1 MREILND
8 PLKTTMLIILAVL
21 EIPAMVFLTVAWF
34 KAKKEYAMEN
44 YLMINGKQIPLTQ
57 EQVQQIMGTQDKK
70 EATVELGKLN
80 PGDTFKIG
88 ACEFLVLEQE
98 GETTAAIKKD
108 ILVAGMEF
116 GETNNY
122 AESPIR
128 FTCEEFAAEIAG
140 GIGAE
145 NLLEHTVDLTANDG
159 LKDYGEVKARA
170 SLLTA
175 DRYRKYVQILD
186 SVKMEGYWWLA
197 TPWSTPAHGIEYEV
211 HCVSPSGCISY
222 NFCYV
227 GSGLGVRPFC
237 ILKST
242 ILVSR

>member
-1 MREILND
+1 MQEILND
-8 PLKTTMLIILAVL
+8 PLKTTMLIILAAL

-44 YLMINGKQIPLTQ
+44 YLMINGKQIPLTK

-70 EATVELGKLN
+70 EAAVELGTLA

-88 ACEFLVLEQE
+88 ATEFLVLEQE
-98 GETTAAIKKD
+98 GETTAAIKKGL
-108 ILVAGMEF
+108 LVADMEF
-116 GETNNY
+116 GKNNNY

-128 FTCEEFAAEIAG
+128 STCEEFAEEIAG
-140 GIGAE
+140 EIGEE

-159 LKDYGEVKARA
+159 MKDYGEITARA
-170 SLLTA
+170 SILTA

-186 SVKMEGYWWLA
+186 SVKMEDYWWLA
-197 TPWSTPAHGIEYEV
+197 TPWSTPHHGIEYAAL
-211 HCVSPSGCISY
+211 CVSPSGYFSY
-222 NFCYV
+222 YFCDD
-227 GSGLGVRPFC
+227 SCGVRPFC

>member
-8 PLKTTMLIILAVL
+8 PLKTTMLIILAAL

-34 KAKKEYAMEN
+34 KAKKEHAMDN
-44 YLMINGKQIPLTQ
+44 YLMINGKQIPLTR
-57 EQVQQIMGTQDKK
+57 EQVQQIMGSVEPK
-70 EATVELGKLN
+70 EEKVTLSTLE

-108 ILVAGMEF
+108 FLVADMEF
-116 GETNNY
+116 GKNNNY

-128 FTCEEFAAEIAG
+128 STCEEFAEEIAG
-140 GIGAE
+140 EIGKE

-159 LKDYGEVKARA
+159 MKDYGEITARA
-170 SLLTA
+170 SILTA

-186 SVKMEGYWWLA
+186 SVKMEDYWWLA
-197 TPWSTPAHGIEYEV
+197 TPWSTPHHGIEYAAL
-211 HCVSPSGCISY
+211 CVSPSGCILY
-222 NFCYV
+222 YYYFDC
-227 GSGLGVRPFC
+227 GSGVRPFC